1 MDGVAP
7 IVSVLTDYFV
17 CWCHQLLRNR
27 SHVSHRDSCVFVTF
41 PFAHFHGVG
50 SGREV
55 RTHGATLTGRP
66 RFSAL
71 RVGVREM
78 FHLGNGL
85 QLMAK
90 KSVRKPEERVPGEDE
105 ASRHLRSGRA
115 GSEEGARGWS
125 PTKCPPLPTSSHRRC
140 PIRMP
145 GALSKNV
152 FPGWRNR
159 N

>member
-50 SGREV
+50 SGHEV

-105 ASRHLRSGRA
+105 AAGISAAGELGVRKVLGGGPPPSARPSPHLLTGGAPSGCL
-115 GSEEGARGWS
+115 G
-125 PTKCPPLPTSSHRRC
+125 L
-140 PIRMP
+140 
-145 GALSKNV
+145 
-152 FPGWRNR
+152 
-159 N
+159 